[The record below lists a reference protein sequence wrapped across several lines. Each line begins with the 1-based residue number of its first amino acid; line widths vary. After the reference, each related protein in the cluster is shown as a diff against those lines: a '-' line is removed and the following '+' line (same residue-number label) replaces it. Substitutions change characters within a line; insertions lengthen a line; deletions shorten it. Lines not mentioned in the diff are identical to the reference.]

1 MSEAH
6 NQLQKLIFK
15 LQNFYA
21 PLLIGVA
28 TALHVAPRDKKKK
41 KKKKKNGPL
50 LLEEFVLQ
58 VTEHNGDLFWHLTL
72 EPRDL
77 L

>member
-41 KKKKKNGPL
+41 KKK
-50 LLEEFVLQ
+50 EWASF
-58 VTEHNGDLFWHLTL
+58 T
-72 EPRDL
+72 
-77 L
+77 